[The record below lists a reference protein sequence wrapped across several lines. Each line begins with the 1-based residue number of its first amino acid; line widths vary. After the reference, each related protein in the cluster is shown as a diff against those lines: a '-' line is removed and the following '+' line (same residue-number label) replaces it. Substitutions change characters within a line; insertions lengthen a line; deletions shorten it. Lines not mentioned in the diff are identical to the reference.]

1 MSPDVERVPQEQD
14 PRDLRIG
21 RIEVVGAK
29 AASFEL
35 VMHQFQQASGAR
47 PSWTIRNLERANQTF
62 GGWIR
67 GRIPIE
73 EIPAIV
79 LPFHVG
85 RCDRNSE
92 LPQKIH
98 LVPPSG
104 LTVGEA
110 HARLSAMRETYRRL
124 APYCSAR
131 ITRASEQALSAPGTF
146 FLSAGPL
153 LTGSTYRGLT
163 AFQGRMT
170 HLDGLHRLLGLMDA
184 EHPPDSI
191 DAFVAVDPSAV
202 ES

>member
-1 MSPDVERVPQEQD
+1 MSPDVEPAPREQD
-14 PRDLRIG
+14 PRPRRIG
-21 RIEVVGAK
+21 TIEVVEVRAT
-29 AASFEL
+29 SFEVAMSRFL
-35 VMHQFQQASGAR
+35 ETSGSR

-85 RCDRNSE
+85 GCERHSD
-92 LPQKIH
+92 LPQNIH

-104 LTVGEA
+104 LTVGDA

-124 APYCSAR
+124 APYCSGR

-153 LTGSTYRGLT
+153 LAGSTYRGLT

-184 EHPPDSI
+184 ELPPDSI
-191 DAFVAVDPSAV
+191 DAFVAVEPAAV